1 MRDPKDVEVNGRKLK
16 DILEEH
22 LHWLKQDCDGWQRM
36 KADLSYANLGNV
48 NLYGVDL
55 LFANL
60 HRAYLHQ
67 ANLFSANLYG
77 ADLSEAILANADLR
91 YADLRYANLEN
102 IKCDECIT
110 FCDTNVLGA
119 NLNRA
124 CFEKCSLWGLLNLDQ
139 TEDPAKGYRTGKI
152 LTEPIIGYKKCRDVI
167 GKSTIVTLEIP
178 RGAIV
183 FSINGSKCRTNK
195 AKVIAIDGANR
206 AISYYK
212 YMTYYVGDEFTIYDF
227 DCQYNIECGEGIHF
241 FLTKEEAKDY

>member
-1 MRDPKDVEVNGRKLK
+1 MRDPKDVEVNGKKLI
-16 DILEEH
+16 DIFKEH
-22 LHWLKQDCDGWQRM
+22 QHWLKQDCDGWQKM

-48 NLYGVDL
+48 DLSNANLM
-55 LFANL
+55 FANL
-60 HRAYLHQ
+60 HRAYLYKV
-67 ANLFSANLYG
+67 NLFSTILYG
-77 ADLSEAILANADLR
+77 ADLSEALLANVDLR
-91 YADLRYANLEN
+91 YANLMGANLEN
-102 IKCDECIT
+102 IKCDEYVK
-110 FCDTNVLGA
+110 FGDTNVRGA
-119 NLNRA
+119 NLSRA
-124 CFEKCSLWGLLNLDQ
+124 CLKCSLAGLVNLDE

-152 LTEPIIGYKKCRDVI
+152 LTEPIIGYKKCKNDNGRAI
-167 GKSTIVTLEIP
+167 LVTLEIP